1 MDEQCLKKESTES
14 KGLKKKWAEQRRRT
28 SAKET
33 RIGQHKLNSLF
44 TQSHSKI
51 RRTEISTQYYRNGWM
66 DHLNRFVP
74 PKALDPFSNR
84 TRLHCGTFLSECNST
99 AVTPHYLTTGSAT
112 IPIPPYVNTDN
123 TPALRHTTS
132 IPVPAP
138 HSAIPSSICPLPFY
152 FARPGALPRKGT
164 LLKTK
169 LKIK

>member
-1 MDEQCLKKESTES
+1 
-14 KGLKKKWAEQRRRT
+14 
-28 SAKET
+28 
-33 RIGQHKLNSLF
+33 
-44 TQSHSKI
+44 
-51 RRTEISTQYYRNGWM
+51 M

-74 PKALDPFSNR
+74 PQALDPFSNR
-84 TRLHCGTFLSECNST
+84 TRLHCSTFLTECNST

-112 IPIPPYVNTDN
+112 IPMPPYVNTGN

-152 FARPGALPRKGT
+152 FARPWALPRKGT

-169 LKIK
+169 LRIKSIPLLPNFQLTAQSADGKNLHMQPGKNQNIRKTGLAPPGATWDQASH